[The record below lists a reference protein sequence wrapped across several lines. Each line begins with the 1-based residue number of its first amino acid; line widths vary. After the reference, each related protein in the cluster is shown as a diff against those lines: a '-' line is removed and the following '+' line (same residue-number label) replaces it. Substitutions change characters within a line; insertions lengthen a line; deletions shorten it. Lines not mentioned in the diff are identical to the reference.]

1 VSPERERTRAANLV
15 VHATGKACPRGH
27 TGPRNTSS
35 GGCYQ
40 CTADRSRKSRAMQV
54 LGTLMVENFAAA
66 GVQLAALQETRG
78 SIEEAEGRAV
88 AAALRAVA

>member
-1 VSPERERTRAANLV
+1 
-15 VHATGKACPRGH
+15 
-27 TGPRNTSS
+27 
-35 GGCYQ
+35 
-40 CTADRSRKSRAMQV
+40 MQV